1 MRNPLAVTLVAI
13 GLIAFAVITQWLAM
27 VAFPDM
33 PGALRALIAGA
44 VVGAPIGVIVVNS
57 GLFLRKTA

>member
-1 MRNPLAVTLVAI
+1 MRNPLTVFLVLVGI
-13 GLIAFAVITQWLAM
+13 IAFGAMTQWLAM

>member
-1 MRNPLAVTLVAI
+1 MRNPLTVTLVVI

-33 PGALRALIAGA
+33 PGALRALISGA
-44 VVGAPIGVIVVNS
+44 VVGAPIGVIAVNS